1 MSGAPILVVDDAPV
15 NLKLMRLLLTH
26 EGYEVRTAERAEDAL
41 QMLSNYRPDLILAD
55 IQLPG
60 MNGLEMT
67 RQVKQD
73 PRTSTIRVVALT
85 ACAMKED
92 RERALSAGC
101 EDYISKPIDTAAL
114 ASKVRELLERP
125 PGQQPPKAEPP
136 VSQETALAAVVPDIE
151 ALRRTFLDE
160 GAEKSRQLLDSLTS
174 GFDAV
179 SAAWQM
185 HQWIGSASLLGYSDL
200 SMLVRKTDELLR
212 REPLDVSAVRVLLT
226 DLFLTFSELQGSEF
240 APVPD
245 YIMEATTGK
254 RVALIGFSAERA
266 DAVCT
271 VLERAKARPRLFGA
285 FEDPASEAIR
295 DCDLIL
301 FHVRP
306 ETLESSWL
314 RPGLHVAPA
323 TKLVLTGEQRDLI
336 TLSPEVRA
344 RAVDFIVGRSEAPEM
359 LMRITSALSRTTTA
373 TPESRPKPAVEPPVR
388 QQNSVASPKIVLA
401 DDDGIIRSLVGG
413 SLRNHGMSCQ
423 AAENGLDALNLIRKD
438 PPHAAVLDVNMP
450 GMDGYQVLAAIRMEK
465 LPVKVILL
473 TSLGKENDIVRAF
486 NLGADDYVTK
496 PFNPF
501 ELVARLKRLLQ

>member
-1 MSGAPILVVDDAPV
+1 MPGAPILVVDDAPV

-26 EGYEVRTAERAEDAL
+26 EGYDVRTAERAEDAL

-67 RQVKQD
+67 RQVKAD

-101 EDYISKPIDTAAL
+101 EDYISKPIDTSAL

-125 PGQQPPKAEPP
+125 ASEQRPQPEPPSPQENALYAAEP
-136 VSQETALAAVVPDIE
+136 EME
-151 ALRRTFLDE
+151 ALRRIFLDE
-160 GAEKSRQLLDSLTS
+160 GAEKSRQLLDSLNS
-174 GFDAV
+174 GFDPL
-179 SAAWQM
+179 AAAGLL
-185 HQWIGSASLLGYSDL
+185 HQWIGSAALLGHTDVSA
-200 SMLVRKTDELLR
+200 LVRKGEEMLR
-212 REPLDVSAVRVLLT
+212 REPVDLSGVRVLLT
-226 DLFLTFSELQGSEF
+226 DLFLTFSELRSSEL

-245 YIMEATTGK
+245 YVMEATTAK
-254 RVALIGFSAERA
+254 RIALIGFTAERA
-266 DAVCT
+266 DAMCT

-285 FEDPASEAIR
+285 SDDPASEAIR
-295 DCDLIL
+295 DCDLVL

-314 RPGLHVAPA
+314 QPDVRLAPS
-323 TKLVLTGEQRDLI
+323 TKLVLTGERNDLMA
-336 TLSPEVRA
+336 LSPQARGRA
-344 RAVDFIVGRSEAPEM
+344 LDFIVGRSDAQEM
-359 LMRITSALSRTTTA
+359 LMRISSAILRNPVVI
-373 TPESRPKPAVEPPVR
+373 PEARPKPAVDVPVR
-388 QQNSVASPKIVLA
+388 SQNAVSCPNIVLA
-401 DDDGIIRSLVGG
+401 DDDGIIRSLLSA
-413 SLRNHGMSCQ
+413 SLHNHGMSCRSFD
-423 AAENGLDALNLIRKD
+423 NGLDALNQIRQQL
-438 PPHAAVLDVNMP
+438 PHAAVLDVNMP
-450 GMDGYQVLAAIRMEK
+450 GMNGYEVLAAIRMEN
-465 LPVKVILL
+465 LPVRVILL
-473 TSLGKENDIVRAF
+473 TSLMKERDIVRAF